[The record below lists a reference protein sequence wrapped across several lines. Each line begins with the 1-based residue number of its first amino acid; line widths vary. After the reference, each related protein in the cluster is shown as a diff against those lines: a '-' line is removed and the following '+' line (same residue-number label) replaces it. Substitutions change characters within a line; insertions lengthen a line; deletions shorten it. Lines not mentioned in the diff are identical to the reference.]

1 MDINQGGNMQAIR
14 YHLVITLVLVLFF
27 VPVTFLQTALS
38 SDQKLGHLQNN
49 DKDKDGKISQEE
61 YPGSQASFN
70 KMDLNQ
76 DGYLDET
83 ELQKS
88 VPYSKAQMGER
99 GSGYIQRFDKN
110 QDGKLS
116 QEEYPGPA
124 SAFQRLDSNSDGFID
139 ANEAPGTKP
148 LNQPQKIDRASG
160 YIKNFD
166 KDKDGKLSK
175 EEYPGSE
182 SAFKRA
188 DKNSDG
194 FIDQTEAQT
203 HSSMPQIQPQK
214 EKRGIGYIKNFDK
227 DRDGKL
233 SKEEYPGSESAFK
246 RADKNGDGYIDETEA
261 QMGTPPVQPQK
272 ERRRTGYVQSF
283 DKDKD
288 GKLSREEYPGS
299 EAAFKRLDIN
309 GDGFVDEDEADRP
322 TLNKKGKSE

>member
-14 YHLVITLVLVLFF
+14 YHLVVTLVLVLFF
-27 VPVTFLQTALS
+27 VPVAFLQTALS

-188 DKNSDG
+188 DKN
-194 FIDQTEAQT
+194 
-203 HSSMPQIQPQK
+203 
-214 EKRGIGYIKNFDK
+214 
-227 DRDGKL
+227 
-233 SKEEYPGSESAFK
+233 
-246 RADKNGDGYIDETEA
+246 GDGYIDETEA